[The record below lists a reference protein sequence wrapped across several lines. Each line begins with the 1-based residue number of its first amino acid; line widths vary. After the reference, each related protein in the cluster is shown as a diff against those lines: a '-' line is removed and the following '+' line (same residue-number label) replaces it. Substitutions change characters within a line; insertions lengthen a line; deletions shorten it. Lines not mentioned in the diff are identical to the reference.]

1 MNAQEKPRAHILA
14 IDDNPDQLRI
24 LVEMLRQNGYR
35 ISVAFDGAQG
45 YARAQAS
52 LPDLILLDVRMPK
65 MNGFAVARLLKA
77 DPKTEH
83 IPILILSSG
92 TELEDRLDG
101 LRCGA
106 VDYITKPYLAEEVTE
121 RVRIHLELARR
132 WAPVQDQGQL
142 DPLGGNQPCPN
153 AYSPPGS
160 PGKGL
165 AGAIDAMMPEGE
177 AAIYAMQNPQTG
189 SAQEAIALE
198 RDRVLLRA
206 ATQIIHESLAEPL
219 RSNELAKRLG
229 VSERRLMRAFEKR
242 LGMSLADFIRQRRM
256 LRAEYLLLHSPLS
269 MVAIADEVGFSS
281 PANFS
286 TAFREYSGKSP
297 SVFRKTAMRDD
308 GSG

>member
-1 MNAQEKPRAHILA
+1 MSMNVQKQPRAHILA
-14 IDDNPDQLRI
+14 VDDNPDQLRI

-65 MNGFAVARLLKA
+65 MDGFAVARLLKA

-83 IPILILSSG
+83 IPLLILSSG

-132 WAPVQDQGQL
+132 WAPVQSQ
-142 DPLGGNQPCPN
+142 NHV
-153 AYSPPGS
+153 GS
-160 PGKGL
+160 PDDSAACKHEHGLPGFSGKGL
-165 AGAIDAMMPEGE
+165 ADAVDAGADSD
-177 AAIYAMQNPQTG
+177 AAIQAMQSQQPD
-189 SAQEAIALE
+189 SAQEAIALD

-206 ATQIIHESLAEPL
+206 ATQIIHEHLAQPP
-219 RSNELAKRLG
+219 RSHELAKRLG
-229 VSERRLMRAFEKR
+229 ISERRLMRAFEKR
-242 LGMSLADFIRQRRM
+242 LGMSLADYIRQRRM
-256 LRAEYLLLHSPLS
+256 LRAEQLLLHSSLS

-281 PANFS
+281 AANFS
-286 TAFREYSGKSP
+286 TAFRDYAGKSP
-297 SVFRKTAMRDD
+297 SVFRKTAKR
-308 GSG
+308 G